1 MKNIILLVFLA
12 ISVML
17 LFGCVTEEMQ
27 DIEDARISLNN
38 VSADK
43 AVYHSSEVVNLV
55 MEIYSSTNA
64 QNVTVTA
71 KGIGDRFNK
80 RRVLNLT
87 EGVNELS
94 FAYKLPRCNVCGGIR
109 AGKYNLSCEV
119 ISGSAI
125 IKDYVTVDILQ

>member
-1 MKNIILLVFLA
+1 MKKIMFLA

-17 LFGCVTEEMQ
+17 ISGCVNESE

-38 VSADK
+38 VSVDK

-71 KGIGDRFNK
+71 KGIGGRFNK

-109 AGKYNLSCEV
+109 EGKYNLSCEV
-119 ISGSAI
+119 ISGSAT